1 MTDEPEEKPWNG
13 EACGR
18 DGLRLAAALISFQR
32 FSRPVGD
39 VVERAPRSLGA
50 LPVGRAANGFLLPV
64 ADNEA
69 FWIGAMLSRDSNPC
83 SVTILADR
91 LTGGR
96 VPVARLDRPQTA
108 IIAGIIRPD
117 GRFDIFSR
125 HSISAI
131 EATANGRTAR
141 VEPVHPALYAA
152 VTGNRAAEPLD
163 PAAGFGG
170 WRLP

>member
-13 EACGR
+13 GACGR
-18 DGLRLAAALISFQR
+18 DGLKFATALISFQR

-39 VVERAPRSLGA
+39 VVEGAPRSLGA
-50 LPVGRAANGFLLPV
+50 LPVGRAASGFLLPV

-69 FWIGAMLSRDSNPC
+69 FWIGAMLSRDPDPD
-83 SVTILADR
+83 SVTIMADR

-96 VPVARLDRPQTA
+96 VCVARLDRRQTT
-108 IIAGIIRPD
+108 IIAGMIRPD

-131 EATANGRTAR
+131 EATAHGRTVR
-141 VEPVHPALYAA
+141 VEPVDPALYAA
-152 VTGNRAAEPLD
+152 VTGDRAAEPLD